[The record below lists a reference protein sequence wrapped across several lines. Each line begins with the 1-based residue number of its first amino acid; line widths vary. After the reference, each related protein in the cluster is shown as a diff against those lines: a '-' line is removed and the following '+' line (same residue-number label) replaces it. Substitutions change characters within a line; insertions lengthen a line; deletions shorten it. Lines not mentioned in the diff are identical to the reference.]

1 MRQVALQPSPGS
13 AFSSSQVSPAFTA
26 PSDLVVQGAQPL
38 FFLELVQISG
48 LLRVQVEEALG
59 GEQFALMEAV
69 EELRR
74 LRRNKDVAEWIVI
87 SAADPLNLAGLLD
100 NGPRAP
106 TQPRRR
112 MVFKNGTAVA
122 SGGGQA
128 VEWLAEVSPAE
139 QGTVAA
145 LLSPETH
152 RPDIQ
157 RARRRW
163 RS

>member
-1 MRQVALQPSPGS
+1 VLDREAL
-13 AFSSSQVSPAFTA
+13 A
-26 PSDLVVQGAQPL
+26 PTWR
-38 FFLELVQISG
+38 E
-48 LLRVQVEEALG
+48 LLRFYRSAEARGEIRGGRFIEPLG

-74 LRRNKDVAEWIVI
+74 LRRNKDVAEWVVI

-112 MVFKNGTAVA
+112 LVFKNGTAVA

-139 QGTVAA
+139 RGTVAA